1 MQDQRMA
8 LPAARRRPGAPGR
21 SKPACSPAYAPT
33 GIGSSRKATYH
44 RSVTTRPAAATR
56 YLTRRQGRAEA
67 AWIAGAR
74 HRLVLMVPE
83 AGHCPQSQRP
93 GIATPGIVRFADT
106 VSDRA

>member
-1 MQDQRMA
+1 MRDQRMA
-8 LPAARRRPGAPGR
+8 PPAARRRPGAPGR

-33 GIGSSRKATYH
+33 GIGSSRRATYH
-44 RSVTTRPAAATR
+44 RFVTTRPAAATR

-74 HRLVLMVPE
+74 HGQVLMIPE

-93 GIATPGIVRFADT
+93 GIATPGIVRFAGT
-106 VSDRA
+106 VSNRA